1 MKKLIIAG
9 IFLLVSSVFA
19 LEGQSPDEKIAQLE
33 KTIETQKQTISRAE
47 KFVAQLKKQLAE
59 QEKENKRL
67 LAICRKAGI
76 DTNKPGLQDDP
87 NNDNQDG
94 QAKHIE
100 NSSEKSDVTLQ
111 KLIKLFGADSSLTSL
126 QQEEIYKEYRN
137 KIICWTGKLQSV
149 GNLNDKLHTIEASFI
164 QGQETTDV
172 RVTFPDSFKDKFLKL
187 KEGSQVT
194 YKARLP
200 QNLRGFNAI
209 YTGNL
214 SLTDGQIISVGN

>member
-1 MKKLIIAG
+1 MKKMIIAG
-9 IFLLVSSVFA
+9 IFLLTVSVSA
-19 LEGQSPDEKIAQLE
+19 ITDQSQEEKIAQLE
-33 KTIETQKQTISRAE
+33 KTIEAQRRTIYRAE
-47 KFVAQLKKQLAE
+47 KMVAQLKKQLAE
-59 QEKENKRL
+59 QQKENRRL
-67 LAICRKAGI
+67 LALCRKAGI
-76 DTNKPGLQDDP
+76 DTTMTGQQDDP
-87 NNDNQDG
+87 NIDNQND

-100 NSSEKSDVTLQ
+100 NTSEKSDVTLQ
-111 KLIKLFGADSSLTSL
+111 KLIKLFGAGSSLTSL

-149 GNLNDKLHTIEASFI
+149 DTLNDKLRTIEASFI

-172 RVTFPDSFKDKFLKL
+172 RVTFPDSCKNEFLKL

-200 QNLRGFNAI
+200 QNLKGFNAI

-214 SLTDGQIISVGN
+214 SLTDGQIISIGD